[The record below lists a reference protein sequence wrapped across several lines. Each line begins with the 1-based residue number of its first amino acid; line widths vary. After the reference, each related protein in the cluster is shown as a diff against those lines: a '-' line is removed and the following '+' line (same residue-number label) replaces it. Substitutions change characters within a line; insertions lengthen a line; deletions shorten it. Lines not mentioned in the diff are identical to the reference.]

1 MINLL
6 PPQQKKELF
15 LKERYKL
22 FLISG
27 ISAIVFLIALTLA
40 LLAVKVYIS
49 GQVQSYRIITASI
62 PDEGEGKIGEINRGL
77 ENLDSFYSKSP
88 DFSEFLE
95 KISSLLPQKTY
106 LTSISLSSN
115 QKDGNFSAS
124 LQGFS
129 PTRELLLQIK
139 KNLESESGLR
149 DINFPASN
157 WVKPENIDFSVNFKV
172 QI

>member
-15 LKERYKL
+15 WEERCKL
-22 FLISG
+22 FLIFG

-40 LLAVKVYIS
+40 LLAVKIYIS
-49 GQVQSYRIITASI
+49 GQVQSYRIITAAISK
-62 PDEGEGKIGEINRGL
+62 DDGGEINKINQRL
-77 ENLDSFYSKSP
+77 EDLDSFYGKSP

-106 LTSISLSSN
+106 LISLSLAFS
-115 QKDGNFSAS
+115 QKDGDFLAS

-139 KNLESESGLR
+139 KNLESELNFK

-157 WVKPENIDFSVNFKV
+157 WVKPENIEFSVNFKV
-172 QI
+172 KI